1 VYRQLLRFTIIEGAS
16 MEQDIEYIIVG
27 GPQHGLVCHDPSRQA
42 RALAIASNDGH
53 LCLAAAC
60 RHSRESASRLILL
73 HPQATGEQFLA
84 ILAA

>member
-1 VYRQLLRFTIIEGAS
+1 
-16 MEQDIEYIIVG
+16 MEQNIEYVIVG
-27 GPQHGLVCHDPSRQA
+27 GPQHGLVCHDPSHQA

-60 RHSRESASRLILL
+60 RHSRQSAARLILL
-73 HPQATGEQFLA
+73 HPQATGEQILA